1 MAQGFTFPDRA
12 RQSKEVTDAYQ
23 QYCGNIVK
31 YWDRF
36 LVLIREE
43 YEAMKD
49 DAARQGKSLSRE
61 GLVCRLAH
69 RTFDKSLCKRLDP
82 QHPERVKDAF
92 SYIFRHPLVEER
104 KDGYVKGISLISEFN
119 FDPKKWVISMDVNIK
134 SIFRHY
140 LRDKL
145 TVEYDPLLK
154 DSFKNKVTAALYLK
168 GCALS
173 SEVDGFFE
181 FDEDQI
187 RVFLSYDVI
196 TDIEHLEELCI
207 TDIHDAPCIKS
218 SGYRFND
225 LKSDIIEKA
234 LEEIEGAFRAG
245 LCKFYLRLE
254 VQTITIPRQGRGG
267 MKKDHILRF
276 FIEHD
281 ADALHPIQSLVKTVK
296 SVDDRVQDLFPE
308 TMETGKKINAVA
320 ERILGVF
327 KRAGY
332 SYGWK
337 YKTVIISDIKARL
350 SVQPNLSDA
359 VLAWI
364 DYCEWFISRKGLPEK
379 ERNEEVAKFM
389 QKKLM
394 TELNLVYW
402 SRDAARKREQRLHEW
417 DGTPT
422 VKFPPEKNDSL
433 VRLADIAESIKADA
447 AWRKDVMEKNALSD
461 AALNYLM
468 EEFTDYFKDRE
479 YQGIADV
486 KDKFNYWLQG
496 EGGKIALINYEN
508 KQENVTQL
516 IVEDYGKGINIS
528 TRKEPNQQ
536 AQRVK
541 RMFDE

>member
-1 MAQGFTFPDRA
+1 MSHNINFPEKIS
-12 RQSKEVTDAYQ
+12 QSKEITEALR
-23 QYCGNIVK
+23 QYTGLVRK
-31 YWDRF
+31 HWDRF
-36 LVLIREE
+36 VVILLNEYKEMSDRYKKENKRMTVKAIESFFHERAYNKDFLMTIDTENWQRVVDSFRYIFNHPLVMME
-43 YEAMKD
+43 
-49 DAARQGKSLSRE
+49 QGKSFKDMNLLERAVSFDEKKEILRMTINLS
-61 GLVCRLAH
+61 
-69 RTFDKSLCKRLDP
+69 D
-82 QHPERVKDAF
+82 
-92 SYIFRHPLVEER
+92 
-104 KDGYVKGISLISEFN
+104 
-119 FDPKKWVISMDVNIK
+119 
-134 SIFRHY
+134 IFRHY
-140 LRDKL
+140 MPNKMIF
-145 TVEYDPLLK
+145 EYDPLLC
-154 DSFKNKVTAALYLK
+154 DSFNKKVTANLYK
-168 GCALS
+168 RGCLVVAELDGVFELS
-173 SEVDGFFE
+173 ERE
-181 FDEDQI
+181 I
-187 RVFLSYDVI
+187 RLMLSLDDI
-196 TDIEHLEELCI
+196 EDIEHLAEKNISSIDDLPVI
-207 TDIHDAPCIKS
+207 ISDTYSRFDNFIK
-218 SGYRFND
+218 YE
-225 LKSDIIEKA
+225 IEPA
-234 LEEIEGAFRAG
+234 LEEIRKAYLMGRCPFYLEKEHVTIPVSRRGRGG
-245 LCKFYLRLE
+245 LRKLHSIRFYLRHAE
-254 VQTITIPRQGRGG
+254 DDTGADIIVVNTEPVQT
-267 MKKDHILRF
+267 
-276 FIEHD
+276 E
-281 ADALHPIQSLVKTVK
+281 
-296 SVDDRVQDLFPE
+296 LFPDQ
-308 TMETGKKINAVA
+308 TETGKKINAVA

-332 SYGWK
+332 SYGGK
-337 YKTVIISDIKARL
+337 YKTVIISDIKARF

-479 YQGIADV
+479 YQDIADV
-486 KDKFNYWLQG
+486 KDKFDYWLQG
-496 EGGKIALINYEN
+496 EGGKIALVNFEN
-508 KQENVTQL
+508 QIENVTQL
-516 IVEDYGKGINIS
+516 NTDNYGKANISIS